1 LRPRKCPL
9 FGGFL
14 TSDGLS
20 VRISHVRRCERR
32 GTAAT
37 DGTPAGSRKLRCMV
51 QNWQEFEIEI
61 ARIAARLTPDE
72 MLQQDLAQ
80 EMRIDIWRAPE
91 GKPHGWYLS
100 SARWKA
106 LKFMTRTA
114 IDCPD
119 GDLDRQMVSYGV
131 LGDVD
136 PEVMRYIPSEW
147 HEILMTSPINMVEET
162 LAISVE
168 VGETLSQLT
177 QRQQQI
183 AYALAEGFT
192 QAEIAE
198 ALSIS
203 RRTVASELARIRA
216 AFRDIRES
224 PYYRAS

>member
-1 LRPRKCPL
+1 ML
-9 FGGFL
+9 
-14 TSDGLS
+14 
-20 VRISHVRRCERR
+20 
-32 GTAAT
+32 
-37 DGTPAGSRKLRCMV
+37 
-51 QNWQEFEIEI
+51 QNWQEFEHEI

-131 LGDVD
+131 LGDID
-136 PEVMRYIPSEW
+136 PEVMRFIPSEW
-147 HEILMTSPINMVEET
+147 HDILMSSPINMVEET
-162 LAISVE
+162 LAISME
-168 VGETLSQLT
+168 VSETLAQLT
-177 QRQQQI
+177 RRQQQI
-183 AYALAEGFT
+183 AYALAQGFT
-192 QAEIAE
+192 QIEIAE

-203 RRTVASELARIRA
+203 RRTVANELVRIRA
-216 AFRDIRES
+216 AFRDLRETTY
-224 PYYRAS
+224 PRAS

>member
-1 LRPRKCPL
+1 MQK
-9 FGGFL
+9 
-14 TSDGLS
+14 
-20 VRISHVRRCERR
+20 
-32 GTAAT
+32 
-37 DGTPAGSRKLRCMV
+37 
-51 QNWQEFEIEI
+51 WQEFETEI

-119 GDLDRQMVSYGV
+119 GDLDRQMVFYGV

-136 PEVMRYIPSEW
+136 PEIVRFIPSDW
-147 HEILMTSPINMVEET
+147 HEILMTSPIDMVEGA
-162 LAISVE
+162 LALSVE
-168 VGETLSQLT
+168 VGDTLAQLT

-203 RRTVASELARIRA
+203 RRTVANELARIRA
-216 AFRDIRES
+216 ALQDIRES